1 MSVLISVADAEDFA
15 RVLLTAAG
23 LEETLAVSVAKVLV
37 AADRLGHRTHGLAL
51 LAPYLTQIEAGGMA
65 LEGAA
70 EILSDTPT
78 AFHWSANRL
87 PGAHV
92 LTQAIDE
99 LARRASSHPVAT
111 ASIAECFHIGA
122 LQVYL
127 EVATKHDL
135 ICIIATTDPSVRS
148 VAPFGGIDPVL
159 TSNPI
164 ACGIPTR
171 GEPILIDLC
180 TSTISNAGAMGYAAQ
195 GSKLPGP
202 WLLDN
207 QGRASD
213 DPAVLATSPKGTLL
227 PVGGMDL
234 GYKGFGLGIMVEA
247 MALALSGYG
256 RTTPNRMFGE
266 GVFVQVINPAH
277 FAGRDMFLD
286 EMQALADASHASRS
300 VPGGA
305 PVRLPGERA
314 LALRDRI
321 DVEGLQLPDNVLG
334 ALQPWMKKHGVGL
347 QAAPAMEIRS

>member
-1 MSVLISVADAEDFA
+1 MSVVVSVSAAEDFA
-15 RVLLTAAG
+15 WALLTAAG
-23 LEETLAVSVAKVLV
+23 LGPTLAVSVAKVLV

-65 LEGAA
+65 LEGAP
-70 EILSDTPT
+70 EILSDTAT

-92 LTQAIDE
+92 LTLAIEE
-99 LARRASSHPVAT
+99 LVRRGASHPVAT

-127 EVATKHDL
+127 EAATRHDL
-135 ICIIATTDPSVRS
+135 LCIIATTDPSVRS
-148 VAPFGGIDPVL
+148 VAPFGGVDPVL

-171 GEPILIDLC
+171 GAPILIDLC

-195 GSKLPGP
+195 GNKLPGP

-227 PVGGMDL
+227 PIGGTDL

-266 GVFVQVINPAH
+266 GVFVQLINPAH

-286 EMQALADASHASRS
+286 EMQALADASHASRP

-305 PVRLPGERA
+305 PVRMPGERA
-314 LALRDRI
+314 LARRERV
-321 DVEGLQLPDNVLG
+321 DVDGLQLPDNVLG
-334 ALQPWMKKHGVGL
+334 ALQPWMTKYGVGL
-347 QAAPAMEIRS
+347 PAASTVEDRS

>member
-1 MSVLISVADAEDFA
+1 MSNVVSISDAEDFA
-15 RVLLTAAG
+15 RALLTAAG
-23 LEETLAVSVAKVLV
+23 LEEALAVSVAKVLV

-65 LEGAA
+65 LDGAP
-70 EILSDTPT
+70 EVLSDTAT

-92 LTQAIDE
+92 LTRAIDE
-99 LARRASSHPVAT
+99 LARRAETHPVAT

-127 EVATKHDL
+127 EAATQRDL
-135 ICIIATTDPSVRS
+135 ICIIATTDASVRS

-171 GEPILIDLC
+171 GKPILIDLC
-180 TSTISNAGAMGYAAQ
+180 TSTISNAGAMGYASQ
-195 GSKLPGP
+195 GSRLPGP

-213 DPAVLATSPKGTLL
+213 DPAVLSATPKGTLL
-227 PVGGMDL
+227 PLGGVDL

-247 MALALSGYG
+247 LALALSGYG

-286 EMQALADASHASRS
+286 EMQALVDASHASRP
-300 VPGGA
+300 VPDGA
-305 PVRLPGERA
+305 AVRMPGERA
-314 LALRDRI
+314 LARRGQVDAG
-321 DVEGLQLPDNVLG
+321 GLQLPDSVLG
-334 ALQPWMKKHGVGL
+334 ALQPWMRKHGVGL
-347 QAAPAMEIRS
+347 PVAPVMEVRS